1 MTFKNRPCVSLKAY
15 RKRAYGSMCVYTYTK
30 NTHTCRKRRNERVGG
45 MEAREGGREE
55 GRKRER
61 ERERERERNH
71 VKEDLP

>member
-1 MTFKNRPCVSLKAY
+1 
-15 RKRAYGSMCVYTYTK
+15 MCVYTYTK

-45 MEAREGGREE
+45 MEAREGGRK
-55 GRKRER
+55 GER